1 MAVKMTFDFFFVS
14 NYYYYFLLF
23 ISILLISNLFSKKST
38 KIKPPTPPALPII
51 GHLHLINKPLNKA
64 LKDLSDRYG
73 PVLLLRFGSQ
83 SVLALSSPSSVEEC
97 LTKND
102 IIFANRPPVVAAKH
116 LGYNY
121 KTVEWSSYG
130 PNWRNLRRVM
140 NMDIF
145 SSSNLQTTSNIRN
158 EEVQYMMH
166 QLYQRSLSSSSL
178 DIFHEVDLKSMFFEL
193 GFNIIMKMVSG
204 KRYNGDKKWSF
215 DSLVR
220 ESFLPKTLV
229 HMVDFLP
236 VLQWIDYQGTEKKL
250 KQVKKNKDAFLDEL
264 IQENV
269 KTSTSKAETENKSL
283 IEVLMSLQKDEP
295 ETYTDEVVKGIIG
308 AMFSAG
314 IETSRATMVAAI
326 SLLVKNPE
334 ALTKLR
340 DEIDFHV
347 EEGRFISESDLPKLP
362 YLQCVIQESLR
373 LHPPAPI
380 PLPHISSQ
388 DCTIAGYD
396 IPRGTMLL
404 LNAWAIQRD
413 PKWWDEPAKFKPER
427 FDRESAIKDGKMD
440 GFRWIPFGAG
450 RRGCPGSGM
459 AFRVTSLAIGGLI
472 QCLEWKKPDDF
483 DKMIE
488 EEGDEPSSRAMYR
501 PRMVKKDIL
510 SQI

>member
-1 MAVKMTFDFFFVS
+1 MKMSLDLFFVS
-14 NYYYYFLLF
+14 YYYYYFLLF
-23 ISILLISNLFSKKST
+23 ISLLLISILFNKKST
-38 KIKPPTPPALPII
+38 KNKPPTPPALPII
-51 GHLHLINKPLNKA
+51 GHLHLINKPLHKS

-73 PVLLLRFGSQ
+73 PVLLLRLGTQ
-83 SVLALSSPSSVEEC
+83 SVLALSSLSSIEEC

-102 IIFANRPPVVAAKH
+102 VIFANRPPLVAAKH

-121 KTVEWSSYG
+121 KSVEWSPYG
-130 PNWRNLRRVM
+130 PNWINLRRVM
-140 NMDIF
+140 NMYMF
-145 SSSNLQTTSNIRN
+145 SSSSLQTTSNIRN
-158 EEVQYMMH
+158 EEVQYTMH

-178 DIFHEVDLKSMFFEL
+178 DIFHEVDLKS
-193 GFNIIMKMVSG
+193 IG
-204 KRYNGDKKWSF
+204 KTYNGDKKWNF
-215 DSLVR
+215 DSLIR
-220 ESFLPKTLV
+220 ECFLPKTLV
-229 HMVDFLP
+229 HTVDFLP

-250 KQVKKNKDAFLDEL
+250 KQVRKNKDAFLDEL
-264 IQENV
+264 IQEYLKSSGRADNDV
-269 KTSTSKAETENKSL
+269 DERKTEHKSL
-283 IEVLMSLQKDEP
+283 IEVLMSLQQDEP
-295 ETYTDEVVKGIIG
+295 ETYIHEVVKGILG
-308 AMFSAG
+308 AVFMAG

-347 EEGRFISESDLPKLP
+347 GEGRFISDSDLPKLP

-380 PLPHISSQ
+380 PAPHISSQ
-388 DCTIAGYD
+388 DCTIAGYH

-413 PKWWDEPAKFKPER
+413 PKCVMKE
-427 FDRESAIKDGKMD
+427 GKMD

-472 QCLEWKKPDDF
+472 QCLEWKKVEDS
-483 DKMIE
+483 DKIIE
-488 EEGDEPSSRAMYR
+488 EEGDEPSSRAMCR
-501 PRMVKKDIL
+501 PRSVKKNIL

>member
-1 MAVKMTFDFFFVS
+1 MAMKMIFDFFPVS
-14 NYYYYFLLF
+14 NYYCYYLLLF
-23 ISILLISNLFSKKST
+23 VSILLISNLFSKKST
-38 KIKPPTPPALPII
+38 KNTPPTPPALPII
-51 GHLHLINKPLNKA
+51 GHLHLINKPLNRA

-145 SSSNLQTTSNIRN
+145 SSGSLQTTSIIRN

-178 DIFHEVDLKSMFFEL
+178 DMFHEVDLKSMFFDL

-204 KRYNGDKKWSF
+204 KRYDGDKKWIF

-264 IQENV
+264 IQENL
-269 KTSTSKAETENKSL
+269 KSSTSKAETEHKSL

-295 ETYTDEVVKGIIG
+295 ETYTHEVVKGIIG
-308 AMFSAG
+308 VGVSNG
-314 IETSRATMVAAI
+314 R
-326 SLLVKNPE
+326 
-334 ALTKLR
+334 LR
-340 DEIDFHV
+340 IRGHPAQ
-347 EEGRFISESDLPKLP
+347 SPADLPSAD
-362 YLQCVIQESLR
+362 QRILR
-373 LHPPAPI
+373 
-380 PLPHISSQ
+380 
-388 DCTIAGYD
+388 AG
-396 IPRGTMLL
+396 
-404 LNAWAIQRD
+404 
-413 PKWWDEPAKFKPER
+413 
-427 FDRESAIKDGKMD
+427 
-440 GFRWIPFGAG
+440 
-450 RRGCPGSGM
+450 C
-459 AFRVTSLAIGGLI
+459 GLTADLI
-472 QCLEWKKPDDF
+472 TRHQKKN
-483 DKMIE
+483 
-488 EEGDEPSSRAMYR
+488 
-501 PRMVKKDIL
+501 
-510 SQI
+510 